1 MMDFGWKPSVEVEI
15 EVNIEVE
22 EEEALF
28 ANKQA
33 VSKPRKKV
41 FS

>member
-1 MMDFGWKPSVEVEI
+1 MDFDWKPSVEVEV
-15 EVNIEVE
+15 EVSIEVE
-22 EEEALF
+22 EDDAPF